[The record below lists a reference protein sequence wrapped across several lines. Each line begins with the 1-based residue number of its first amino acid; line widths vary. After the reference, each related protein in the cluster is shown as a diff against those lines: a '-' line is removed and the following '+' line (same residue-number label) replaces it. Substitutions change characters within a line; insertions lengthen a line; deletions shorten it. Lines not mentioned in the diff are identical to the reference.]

1 MRQIKKFG
9 GKFMAKKPNLENL
22 NFLYP
27 IIIIVII
34 VLATSAFVI
43 VDSGHV
49 GVVRTLGA
57 VQPEPLPEGFHLKKP
72 FMDKV
77 EQIDVR
83 LTKAKSKSQAAS
95 KDLQTV
101 ATQVT
106 VQYSMTGPV
115 APITY
120 QRIGKRDVVAATVI
134 EPAIQ
139 ESVKAV
145 TAQYTAEQLVTKRAE
160 VKQEIQKAI
169 ENFINETLVDKDVPT
184 ALQIAN
190 VAITD
195 FEFSDEFN
203 KAIELKVKAEQEA
216 LQALNEKTKRV
227 TQAEAGF
234 QERKL
239 AADGEA
245 YEIEAASKAK
255 ADAIAREA
263 KALKD
268 NPQLIQLRLAEKWDG
283 TLPRFTGSE
292 AIPLINLE
300 SITKDSK

>member
-1 MRQIKKFG
+1 MSRRPK
-9 GKFMAKKPNLENL
+9 LENL

-27 IIIIVII
+27 VIIILVI

-57 VQPEPLPEGFHLKKP
+57 VQPEPLPEGFHFKKP
-72 FMDKV
+72 FMDKI
-77 EQIDVR
+77 EQVDIR
-83 LTKAKSKSQAAS
+83 LTKAKSKSAAAS

-101 ATQVT
+101 ETQVT
-106 VQYSMTGPV
+106 VQYSLSGPV
-115 APITY
+115 APKTY
-120 QRIGKRDVVAATVI
+120 QRIGKREVVAATVI

-160 VKQEIQKAI
+160 VKQQIQKAI
-169 ENFINETLVDKDVPT
+169 DNFINVTLQDKQVPT
-184 ALQIAN
+184 ALKIAN

-195 FEFSDEFN
+195 FEFSEEFN

-216 LQALNEKTKRV
+216 LQALNEKTRRV
-227 TQAEAGF
+227 TQAEAGYA
-234 QERKL
+234 ERKL
-239 AADGEA
+239 AADGQA

-283 TLPRFTGSE
+283 TLPKFTGGESV
-292 AIPLINLE
+292 PLINV
-300 SITKDSK
+300 DSVMKGK

>member
-1 MRQIKKFG
+1 
-9 GKFMAKKPNLENL
+9 MASRPKLENI

-27 IIIIVII
+27 VVIILVI

-43 VDSGHV
+43 VESGHV
-49 GVVRTLGA
+49 GVIVTLGA
-57 VQPEPLPEGFHLKKP
+57 VQPEPLSEGFHLKKP
-72 FMDKV
+72 FMDTIV
-77 EQIDVR
+77 QTDVR
-83 LTKAKSKSQAAS
+83 LTKAVSKSVAAS

-101 ATQVT
+101 ETQVS
-106 VQYSMTGPV
+106 VQYSLTGAV
-115 APITY
+115 APRTY
-120 QRIGKRDVVAATVI
+120 QRIGTRDVVAATVI

-145 TAQYTAEQLVTKRAE
+145 TAQFTAEQLVTRRAE
-160 VKQEIQKAI
+160 VKQQIQTAI
-169 ENFINETLVDKDVPT
+169 ESFIRVTLEDKDVPT
-184 ALQIAN
+184 ALTIAN

-203 KAIELKVKAEQEA
+203 KAIELKVRAEQEA
-216 LQALNEKTKRV
+216 LQAVNEKTRRV
-227 TQAEAGF
+227 TQAEAGY

-263 KALKD
+263 KALKN

-283 TLPRFTGSE
+283 TLPRFTGGE
-292 AIPLINLE
+292 TIPLIN
-300 SITKDSK
+300 IDSVMKGK

>member
-1 MRQIKKFG
+1 
-9 GKFMAKKPNLENL
+9 MASRPKLENI

-27 IIIIVII
+27 VIIILVI

-43 VDSGHV
+43 VESGHV
-49 GVVRTLGA
+49 GVIVTLGA
-57 VQPEPLPEGFHLKKP
+57 VQPNPLPEGFHLKKP
-72 FMDKV
+72 FMDNI
-77 EQIDVR
+77 EQTDIR
-83 LTKAKSKSQAAS
+83 LTKAVSKSVAAS

-101 ATQVT
+101 ETQVS
-106 VQYSMTGPV
+106 VQYSISGAV
-115 APITY
+115 APRTY
-120 QRIGKRDVVAATVI
+120 QRIGTRDVVAATVI
-134 EPAIQ
+134 GPAIQ

-145 TAQYTAEQLVTKRAE
+145 TAQFTAEQLVTRRAE
-160 VKQEIQKAI
+160 VKQQIQTAI
-169 ENFINETLVDKDVPT
+169 ESFIRVTLEDKDVPT
-184 ALQIAN
+184 ALTIAN

-203 KAIELKVKAEQEA
+203 KAIELKVRAEQEA
-216 LQALNEKTKRV
+216 LQAVNEKTRRV
-227 TQAEAGF
+227 TQAEAGY

-263 KALKD
+263 KALKN

-283 TLPRFTGSE
+283 TLPRFTGGES
-292 AIPLINLE
+292 IPLIN
-300 SITKDSK
+300 IDSVMKGK

>member
-1 MRQIKKFG
+1 MSRRPK
-9 GKFMAKKPNLENL
+9 LENL

-27 IIIIVII
+27 VIIILVI

-57 VQPEPLPEGFHLKKP
+57 VQPDPLPEGFHFKKP
-72 FMDKV
+72 FMDKI
-77 EQIDVR
+77 EQVDIR
-83 LTKAKSKSQAAS
+83 LTKAKSKSAAAS

-101 ATQVT
+101 ETQVT
-106 VQYSMTGPV
+106 VQYSLSGPI
-115 APITY
+115 APQTY
-120 QRIGKRDVVAATVI
+120 QRIGKREVVAATVI

-160 VKQEIQKAI
+160 VKQQIQKAI
-169 ENFINETLVDKDVPT
+169 DNFINVTLQDKQVPT
-184 ALQIAN
+184 ALKIAN

-195 FEFSDEFN
+195 FEFSEEFN

-216 LQALNEKTKRV
+216 LQALNEKTRRV
-227 TQAEAGF
+227 TQAEAGYA
-234 QERKL
+234 ERKL
-239 AADGEA
+239 AADGQA

-283 TLPRFTGSE
+283 TLPKFTGGE
-292 AIPLINLE
+292 GVPLIN
-300 SITKDSK
+300 IDTVMKGK

>member
-1 MRQIKKFG
+1 M
-9 GKFMAKKPNLENL
+9 
-22 NFLYP
+22 
-27 IIIIVII
+27 II

-72 FMDKV
+72 FMDKI
-77 EQIDVR
+77 EQIDIR
-83 LTKAKSKSQAAS
+83 LTKAKSKSKAAS

-101 ATQVT
+101 ETQVT
-106 VQYSMTGPV
+106 IQYSLSGPV
-115 APITY
+115 APLTY
-120 QRIGKRDVVAATVI
+120 QRIGQREVVAATVI

-160 VKQEIQKAI
+160 VKQQIQKAI
-169 ENFINETLVDKDVPT
+169 ENFIDVTLKDKQVPT
-184 ALQIAN
+184 ALNIAN

-195 FEFSDEFN
+195 FEFSEEFN

-216 LQALNEKTKRV
+216 LQALNEKTRRV
-227 TQAEAGF
+227 TQAEAAY

-283 TLPRFTGSE
+283 TLPKFTGGE
-292 AIPLINLE
+292 TVPLINIDTVL
-300 SITKDSK
+300 KGK

>member
-1 MRQIKKFG
+1 MSSV
-9 GKFMAKKPNLENL
+9 KPKLENL

-27 IIIIVII
+27 IIIIVVI

-57 VQPEPLPEGFHLKKP
+57 VQPVPLPEGFHLKKP
-72 FMDKV
+72 FLDNV
-77 EQIDVR
+77 EQIDIR
-83 LTKAKSKSQAAS
+83 LTKAQSKSAAAS

-101 ATQVT
+101 QTQVT
-106 VQYSMTGPV
+106 VQYSITGPT
-115 APITY
+115 APKTF
-120 QRIGKRDVVAATVI
+120 QKIGTREIVAATIV

-145 TAQYTAEQLVTKRAE
+145 TAKYTAEQLVTKRAE
-160 VKQEIQKAI
+160 VKPQIQEAI
-169 ENFINETLVDKDVPT
+169 EKFINVTLLDKEVPT

-203 KAIELKVKAEQEA
+203 KAIELKVRAEQEA

-227 TQAEAGF
+227 TQAEASY
-234 QERKL
+234 QEQKL
-239 AADGEA
+239 AADAAA
-245 YEIEAASKAK
+245 YDIEVRSKSK
-255 ADAIAREA
+255 ADAIEREA
-263 KALKD
+263 RALKS
-268 NPQLIQLRLAEKWDG
+268 NPELIQLRLSEKWDG
-283 TLPRFTGSE
+283 TLPKFTGGG
-292 AIPLINLE
+292 AIPFIN
-300 SITKDSK
+300 IDSAINENQ

>member
-1 MRQIKKFG
+1 
-9 GKFMAKKPNLENL
+9 MASRPKLENI

-27 IIIIVII
+27 VIIILVI

-43 VDSGHV
+43 VESGHV
-49 GVVRTLGA
+49 GVVVTLGA
-57 VQPEPLPEGFHLKKP
+57 VQPVPLSEGFHLKKP
-72 FMDKV
+72 FMDKIV
-77 EQIDVR
+77 QTDIR
-83 LTKAKSKSQAAS
+83 LTKAVSKSVAAS

-101 ATQVT
+101 ETQVS
-106 VQYSMTGPV
+106 VQYSISGAV
-115 APITY
+115 APRTY
-120 QRIGKRDVVAATVI
+120 QRIGTRDVVAATVI

-145 TAQYTAEQLVTKRAE
+145 TAQFTAEQLVTRRAE
-160 VKQEIQKAI
+160 VKQQIQLAI
-169 ENFINETLVDKDVPT
+169 ESFIRVTLEDKDVPT
-184 ALQIAN
+184 ALTIAN

-195 FEFSDEFN
+195 FEFSAEFN
-203 KAIELKVKAEQEA
+203 KAIELKVRAEQEA
-216 LQALNEKTKRV
+216 LQAVNEKTRRV
-227 TQAEAGF
+227 TQAEAGY

-263 KALKD
+263 KALKN

-283 TLPRFTGSE
+283 TLPRFTGGE
-292 AIPLINLE
+292 TIPLIN
-300 SITKDSK
+300 IDSVMKGK

>member
-1 MRQIKKFG
+1 
-9 GKFMAKKPNLENL
+9 MASRPKLENL

-27 IIIIVII
+27 IIIILVI

-57 VQPEPLPEGFHLKKP
+57 VQPQPLPEGFHLKKP
-72 FMDKV
+72 FMDKI
-77 EQIDVR
+77 EQIDIR
-83 LTKAKSKSQAAS
+83 LTKAKSKSKAAS

-101 ATQVT
+101 ETQVT
-106 VQYSMTGPV
+106 VQYSLSGPV
-115 APITY
+115 SPQTY
-120 QRIGKRDVVAATVI
+120 QRIGQREVVAATVI

-160 VKQEIQKAI
+160 VKQQIQKAI
-169 ENFINETLVDKDVPT
+169 ENFINVTLQDKQVPT
-184 ALQIAN
+184 ALNIAN

-195 FEFSDEFN
+195 FEFSEEFN

-216 LQALNEKTKRV
+216 LQALNEKTRRV

-255 ADAIAREA
+255 ADAIEREA
-263 KALKD
+263 KALKN
-268 NPQLIQLRLAEKWDG
+268 NPELIQLRLAERWDG
-283 TLPRFTGSE
+283 TLPKFTGGE
-292 AIPLINLE
+292 AVPLIN
-300 SITKDSK
+300 IDSVLKGNK

>member
-1 MRQIKKFG
+1 
-9 GKFMAKKPNLENL
+9 MASRPKLENI

-27 IIIIVII
+27 IIIILVI

-43 VDSGHV
+43 VESGHV
-49 GVVRTLGA
+49 GVIVTLGA
-57 VQPEPLPEGFHLKKP
+57 VQPKPLSEGFHIKKP
-72 FMDKV
+72 FMDKI
-77 EQIDVR
+77 EQTDIR
-83 LTKAKSKSQAAS
+83 LTKAISKSVAAS

-101 ATQVT
+101 ETQVT
-106 VQYSMTGPV
+106 VQYSISGAV
-115 APITY
+115 APRTY
-120 QRIGKRDVVAATVI
+120 QRIGTREVVATTVI

-145 TAQYTAEQLVTKRAE
+145 TAQFTAEQLVTRRAE
-160 VKQEIQKAI
+160 VKQQIQTAI
-169 ENFINETLVDKDVPT
+169 ESFIRVTLEDKDVPT
-184 ALQIAN
+184 ALTIAN

-195 FEFSDEFN
+195 FEFSEEFN
-203 KAIELKVKAEQEA
+203 KAIELKVRAEQEA
-216 LQALNEKTKRV
+216 LQAINEKTRRV
-227 TQAEAGF
+227 TQAEAGY

-263 KALKD
+263 KALKN

-283 TLPRFTGSE
+283 TLPRFTGGES
-292 AIPLINLE
+292 IPLIN
-300 SITKDSK
+300 IDSVMKGK

>member
-1 MRQIKKFG
+1 
-9 GKFMAKKPNLENL
+9 L
-22 NFLYP
+22 
-27 IIIIVII
+27 IIVII
-34 VLATSAFVI
+34 ILATSSFVI

-57 VQPEPLPEGFHLKKP
+57 VQPVPLSEGFHFKKP
-72 FMDKV
+72 FIDKI

-83 LTKAKSKSQAAS
+83 LTKAQSKSAAAS

-101 ATQVT
+101 ETQVT
-106 VQYSMTGPV
+106 VQYSLTGAT
-115 APITY
+115 APETF
-120 QRIGKRDVVAATVI
+120 QKIGTRDVVAVTII

-160 VKQEIQKAI
+160 VKLQIQDAI
-169 ENFINETLVDKDVPT
+169 DNFIDVTLKDKDVPN
-184 ALQIAN
+184 ALKISN

-203 KAIELKVKAEQEA
+203 RAIELKVKAEQEA
-216 LQALNEKTKRV
+216 LQARNEKMKRV
-227 TQAEAGF
+227 TQAEAAY
-234 QERKL
+234 QEQKL
-239 AADGEA
+239 AADAAA
-245 YEIEAASKAK
+245 YDIEARSKAK

-268 NPQLIQLRLAEKWDG
+268 NPELIQLRMSEKWDG
-283 TLPRFTGSE
+283 TLPKFTGGE
-292 AIPLINLE
+292 AIPFIDINSVINE
-300 SITKDSK
+300 KK

>member
-1 MRQIKKFG
+1 
-9 GKFMAKKPNLENL
+9 MASIPKLENI

-27 IIIIVII
+27 VIIILVI

-43 VDSGHV
+43 VESGHV
-49 GVVRTLGA
+49 GVVVTLGA
-57 VQPEPLPEGFHLKKP
+57 VQPVPLSEGFHLKKP
-72 FMDKV
+72 FMDTIV
-77 EQIDVR
+77 QTDVR
-83 LTKAKSKSQAAS
+83 LTKAVSKSVAAS

-101 ATQVT
+101 QTQVS
-106 VQYSMTGPV
+106 VQYSLTGAV
-115 APITY
+115 APRTY
-120 QRIGKRDVVAATVI
+120 QRIGTRDVVAATVI

-145 TAQYTAEQLVTKRAE
+145 TAQFTAEQLITRRAE
-160 VKQEIQKAI
+160 VKQQIQAAI
-169 ENFINETLVDKDVPT
+169 ESFIRVTLEDKDVPT
-184 ALQIAN
+184 ALTIAN

-203 KAIELKVKAEQEA
+203 KAIELKVRAEQEA
-216 LQALNEKTKRV
+216 LQAINEKTRRV
-227 TQAEAGF
+227 TQAEADY

-263 KALKD
+263 KALKN

-283 TLPRFTGSE
+283 TLPRFTGGES
-292 AIPLINLE
+292 IPLIN
-300 SITKDSK
+300 IDSVMKGK

>member
-1 MRQIKKFG
+1 
-9 GKFMAKKPNLENL
+9 MASRPKLENI

-27 IIIIVII
+27 VIIILVI

-43 VDSGHV
+43 VESGHV
-49 GVVRTLGA
+49 GVIVTLGA
-57 VQPEPLPEGFHLKKP
+57 VQPEPLPEGFHIKKP
-72 FMDKV
+72 FMDKI
-77 EQIDVR
+77 EQTDIR
-83 LTKAKSKSQAAS
+83 LTKAVSKSVAAS

-101 ATQVT
+101 ETQVS
-106 VQYSMTGPV
+106 VQYSISGAV
-115 APITY
+115 APRTY
-120 QRIGKRDVVAATVI
+120 QRIGTRDVVAATVI

-145 TAQYTAEQLVTKRAE
+145 TAQFTAEQLVTRRAE
-160 VKQEIQKAI
+160 VKQQIQTAI
-169 ENFINETLVDKDVPT
+169 ESFIRVTLEDKDVPT
-184 ALQIAN
+184 ALTIAN

-203 KAIELKVKAEQEA
+203 KAIELKVRAEQEA
-216 LQALNEKTKRV
+216 LQAVNEKTRRV
-227 TQAEAGF
+227 TQAEAGY

-263 KALKD
+263 KALKN
-268 NPQLIQLRLAEKWDG
+268 NPELIQLRLAEKWDG
-283 TLPRFTGSE
+283 TLPRFTGGES
-292 AIPLINLE
+292 IPLINID
-300 SITKDSK
+300 SVTKGK

>member
-1 MRQIKKFG
+1 
-9 GKFMAKKPNLENL
+9 MASRPKLENL
-22 NFLYP
+22 NFVYP
-27 IIIIVII
+27 IIIILVI

-49 GVVRTLGA
+49 GVIVTLGA
-57 VQPEPLPEGFHLKKP
+57 VQNEPLPEGFHLKKP
-72 FMDKV
+72 FMDKIV
-77 EQIDVR
+77 QTDIR
-83 LTKAKSKSQAAS
+83 LTKAVSKSVAAS

-101 ATQVT
+101 PTQVS
-106 VQYSMTGPV
+106 VQYSLTGAV
-115 APITY
+115 APRTY
-120 QRIGKRDVVAATVI
+120 QRIGTRDVVAATVI
-134 EPAIQ
+134 GPAIQ

-145 TAQYTAEQLVTKRAE
+145 TAQFTAEQLVTRRAE
-160 VKQEIQKAI
+160 VKQQIQTAI
-169 ENFINETLVDKDVPT
+169 ESFIRVTLEDKDVPT
-184 ALQIAN
+184 ALTIAN

-203 KAIELKVKAEQEA
+203 KAIELKVRAEQEA
-216 LQALNEKTKRV
+216 LQAVNEKTRRV
-227 TQAEAGF
+227 TQAEAGY

-263 KALKD
+263 KALKN

-283 TLPRFTGSE
+283 TLPRFTGGES
-292 AIPLINLE
+292 IPLIN
-300 SITKDSK
+300 IDSVMKGK

>member
-1 MRQIKKFG
+1 MSRRPK
-9 GKFMAKKPNLENL
+9 LENL

-27 IIIIVII
+27 VIIILVI

-57 VQPEPLPEGFHLKKP
+57 VQPNPLPEGFHFKKP
-72 FMDKV
+72 FMDKI
-77 EQIDVR
+77 EQIDIR
-83 LTKAKSKSQAAS
+83 LTKAKSKSTAAS

-101 ATQVT
+101 ETQVT
-106 VQYSMTGPV
+106 VQYSLSGPV
-115 APITY
+115 APKTY
-120 QRIGKRDVVAATVI
+120 QRIGKREVVAATVI

-160 VKQEIQKAI
+160 VKQQIQKAI
-169 ENFINETLVDKDVPT
+169 DNFINVTLQDKQVPT
-184 ALQIAN
+184 ALKIAN

-195 FEFSDEFN
+195 FEFSEEFN

-216 LQALNEKTKRV
+216 LQALNEKTRRV
-227 TQAEAGF
+227 TQAEAGYA
-234 QERKL
+234 ERKL
-239 AADGEA
+239 AADGQA

-283 TLPRFTGSE
+283 TLPKFTGGE
-292 AIPLINLE
+292 TVPLINV
-300 SITKDSK
+300 DSVMKWN

>member
-1 MRQIKKFG
+1 
-9 GKFMAKKPNLENL
+9 MASRPKLENL

-27 IIIIVII
+27 IIIILVI

-49 GVVRTLGA
+49 GVIRTLGA

-72 FMDKV
+72 FMDKI
-77 EQIDVR
+77 EQIDIR
-83 LTKAKSKSQAAS
+83 LTKAKSKSVAAS

-101 ATQVT
+101 ETQVT
-106 VQYSMTGPV
+106 VQYSISGPV
-115 APITY
+115 APRTY
-120 QRIGKRDVVAATVI
+120 QRIGIREVVAATVI

-145 TAQYTAEQLVTKRAE
+145 TAQFTAEQLVTRRAE
-160 VKQEIQKAI
+160 VKQQIQAAI
-169 ENFINETLVDKDVPT
+169 ESFIRVTLEDKQVPT
-184 ALQIAN
+184 ALRIAN

-195 FEFSDEFN
+195 FEFSEEFN
-203 KAIELKVKAEQEA
+203 KAIELKVRAEQEA
-216 LQALNEKTKRV
+216 LQALNEKTRRV
-227 TQAEAGF
+227 TQAEAGY

-245 YEIEAASKAK
+245 YEIEASSKAK

-268 NPQLIQLRLAEKWDG
+268 NPALIQLRLAEKWDG
-283 TLPRFTGSE
+283 TLPRFTGGE
-292 AIPLINLE
+292 TIPLINID
-300 SITKDSK
+300 SVTKGK

>member
-1 MRQIKKFG
+1 
-9 GKFMAKKPNLENL
+9 MAKKPNLENL

-27 IIIIVII
+27 IIIIVVII
-34 VLATSAFVI
+34 LATSAFVI

-57 VQPEPLPEGFHLKKP
+57 VQPNPLPEGFHVKKP
-72 FMDKV
+72 FLDKV
-77 EQIDVR
+77 EQIDIR

-106 VQYSMTGPV
+106 VQYSLSGPV
-115 APITY
+115 APLTF

-160 VKQEIQKAI
+160 VKQQIQKAI
-169 ENFINETLVDKDVPT
+169 ENFIDVTLKDKNVPT
-184 ALQIAN
+184 ALKIAN

-203 KAIELKVKAEQEA
+203 KAIELKVRAEQEA

-227 TQAEAGF
+227 TQAEAGY

-245 YEIEAASKAK
+245 YEIEAASRAK
-255 ADAIAREA
+255 ADAIEREA
-263 KALKD
+263 KALKQ
-268 NPQLIQLRLAEKWDG
+268 NPELIQLRLAEKWDG

-292 AIPLINLE
+292 AIPFINVDAFGND
-300 SITKDSK
+300 KK

>member
-1 MRQIKKFG
+1 
-9 GKFMAKKPNLENL
+9 MASRPKLENL

-27 IIIIVII
+27 IIIILVI

-49 GVVRTLGA
+49 GVIRTLGA
-57 VQPEPLPEGFHLKKP
+57 VQPEPLPEGFHFKKP
-72 FMDKV
+72 FMDKI
-77 EQIDVR
+77 EQVDIR
-83 LTKAKSKSQAAS
+83 LTKAKSKSAAAS

-101 ATQVT
+101 ETQVT
-106 VQYSMTGPV
+106 VQYSLSGPV
-115 APITY
+115 APQTY
-120 QRIGKRDVVAATVI
+120 QRIGQREVVAATVI

-160 VKQEIQKAI
+160 VKQQIQKAI
-169 ENFINETLVDKDVPT
+169 ENFINVTLQDKQVPT
-184 ALQIAN
+184 ALKIAN

-195 FEFSDEFN
+195 FEFSEEFN

-216 LQALNEKTKRV
+216 LQALNEKTRRV

-234 QERKL
+234 LERKL

-283 TLPRFTGSE
+283 TLPRFTGGE
-292 AIPLINLE
+292 GVPLIN
-300 SITKDSK
+300 IDTVMKGK

>member
-1 MRQIKKFG
+1 
-9 GKFMAKKPNLENL
+9 MASRPKLENI

-27 IIIIVII
+27 VVIILVI

-43 VDSGHV
+43 VESGHV
-49 GVVRTLGA
+49 GVVVTLGA
-57 VQPEPLPEGFHLKKP
+57 VQPVPLSEGFHLKKP
-72 FMDKV
+72 FMDTIV
-77 EQIDVR
+77 QTDIR
-83 LTKAKSKSQAAS
+83 LTKAVSKSVAAS

-101 ATQVT
+101 QTQVS
-106 VQYSMTGPV
+106 VQYSLTGAV
-115 APITY
+115 APRTY
-120 QRIGKRDVVAATVI
+120 QRIGTRDVVAATVI

-145 TAQYTAEQLVTKRAE
+145 TAQFTAEQLITRRAE
-160 VKQEIQKAI
+160 VKQQIQAAI
-169 ENFINETLVDKDVPT
+169 ESFIRVTLEDKDVPT
-184 ALQIAN
+184 ALTIAN

-203 KAIELKVKAEQEA
+203 KAIELKVRAEQEA
-216 LQALNEKTKRV
+216 LQAINEKTRRV
-227 TQAEAGF
+227 TQAEADY

-263 KALKD
+263 KALKN

-283 TLPRFTGSE
+283 TLPRFTGGES
-292 AIPLINLE
+292 IPLIN
-300 SITKDSK
+300 IDSVMKGK

>member
-1 MRQIKKFG
+1 MSSV
-9 GKFMAKKPNLENL
+9 KPKLENL

-27 IIIIVII
+27 IIIIVVI

-57 VQPEPLPEGFHLKKP
+57 VQPVPLPEGFHLKKP
-72 FMDKV
+72 FLDNV
-77 EQIDVR
+77 EQIDIR
-83 LTKAKSKSQAAS
+83 LTKAQSKSAAAS

-101 ATQVT
+101 QTQVT
-106 VQYSMTGPV
+106 VQYSITGPT
-115 APITY
+115 APKTF
-120 QRIGKRDVVAATVI
+120 QKIGTREIVAATIV

-145 TAQYTAEQLVTKRAE
+145 TAKYTAEQLVTKRAE
-160 VKQEIQKAI
+160 VKLQIQEAI
-169 ENFINETLVDKDVPT
+169 EKFINVTLLDKEVPT

-203 KAIELKVKAEQEA
+203 KAIELKVRAEQEA

-227 TQAEAGF
+227 TQAEASY
-234 QERKL
+234 QEQKL
-239 AADGEA
+239 AADAAA
-245 YEIEAASKAK
+245 YDIEVRSKSK
-255 ADAIAREA
+255 ADAIEREA
-263 KALKD
+263 RALKS
-268 NPQLIQLRLAEKWDG
+268 NPELIQLRLSEKWDG
-283 TLPRFTGSE
+283 TLPKFTGGG
-292 AIPLINLE
+292 AIPFIN
-300 SITKDSK
+300 IDSAINENQ

>member
-1 MRQIKKFG
+1 
-9 GKFMAKKPNLENL
+9 MASRPKLENL

-27 IIIIVII
+27 IIIILVI

-49 GVVRTLGA
+49 GVIRTLGA

-72 FMDKV
+72 FMDKI
-77 EQIDVR
+77 EQIDIR
-83 LTKAKSKSQAAS
+83 LTKAKSKSVAAS

-101 ATQVT
+101 ETQVT
-106 VQYSMTGPV
+106 VQYSISGPV
-115 APITY
+115 APRTY
-120 QRIGKRDVVAATVI
+120 QRIGTRDVVAATVI

-145 TAQYTAEQLVTKRAE
+145 TAQFTAEQLVTRRAE
-160 VKQEIQKAI
+160 VKQQIQAAI
-169 ENFINETLVDKDVPT
+169 ESFIRVTLEDKQVPT

-195 FEFSDEFN
+195 FEFSEEFN

-216 LQALNEKTKRV
+216 LQALNEKTRRV
-227 TQAEAGF
+227 TQAEAGY

-245 YEIEAASKAK
+245 YEIEASSKAK

-268 NPQLIQLRLAEKWDG
+268 NPALIQLRLAEKWDG
-283 TLPRFTGSE
+283 TLPRFTGGE
-292 AIPLINLE
+292 TIPLINID
-300 SITKDSK
+300 SVTKGK

>member
-1 MRQIKKFG
+1 
-9 GKFMAKKPNLENL
+9 MAKKPSLENL
-22 NFLYP
+22 NFMYP
-27 IIIIVII
+27 IIIIVVII
-34 VLATSAFVI
+34 LATSAFVI
-43 VDSGHV
+43 VDTGHV

-57 VQPEPLPEGFHLKKP
+57 VQPEPLSEGFHLKKP
-72 FMDKV
+72 FLDKV
-77 EQIDVR
+77 EQIDIR
-83 LTKAKSKSQAAS
+83 LTKAKSKSAAAS

-101 ATQVT
+101 QTQVT
-106 VQYSMTGPV
+106 VQYSILGPA
-115 APITY
+115 APKTY

-160 VKQEIQKAI
+160 VKQQIQKAI
-169 ENFINETLVDKDVPT
+169 VNFINVTLKDKDVPN
-184 ALQIAN
+184 ALKISN

-195 FEFSDEFN
+195 FEFSAEFN
-203 KAIELKVKAEQEA
+203 KAIELKVRAEQEA
-216 LQALNEKTKRV
+216 LQAINEKTRRV
-227 TQAEAGF
+227 TQAEAGY

-263 KALKD
+263 KALKN

-283 TLPRFTGSE
+283 TLPRFTGGE
-292 AIPLINLE
+292 TIPLLNIE
-300 SITKDSK
+300 SLTKEK

>member
-1 MRQIKKFG
+1 
-9 GKFMAKKPNLENL
+9 MAKKPNLENL

-27 IIIIVII
+27 IIIIVVI

-72 FMDKV
+72 FLDKV
-77 EQIDVR
+77 EQIDIR
-83 LTKAKSKSQAAS
+83 LTKAKEKSQAAS

-101 ATQVT
+101 ETQVT
-106 VQYSMTGPV
+106 VQYSIMGPV
-115 APITY
+115 APLTF

-160 VKQEIQKAI
+160 VKQQIQKAI
-169 ENFINETLVDKDVPT
+169 ESFIDVTLRDKNVPT
-184 ALQIAN
+184 ALKIAN

-195 FEFSDEFN
+195 FEFSEEFN

-227 TQAEAGF
+227 TQAEAGY

-292 AIPLINLE
+292 AIPLINVE
-300 SITKDSK
+300 SLKTDK